1 MKASQGFSGF
11 PSGVT
16 KLTPIPAAFFTEL
29 LPAVDDLGELKITL
43 HAFWLLGNKDGHFRC
58 FRRDELL
65 ADARLLEGLAHSGLS
80 GEEALDDALERA
92 ASRGT
97 LIKVT
102 GAGLDPDDAYYCLNS
117 PKGRA
122 AAKALEAGTWRPEAD
137 EHVMLQAERPN
148 VYALY
153 EQNIG
158 PLTPMIA
165 ETLQEAE
172 TTYPASWIE
181 EALQIAVHN
190 NARKWAYVEAI
201 LKDWRTQGKDE
212 REDRGDSEAARRRYV
227 EGEFADFIEH

>member
-1 MKASQGFSGF
+1 MKTSHGFSGF

-29 LPAVDDLGELKITL
+29 LPAIDDLAELKLTL
-43 HAFWLLGNKDGHFRC
+43 HAFWLLGMKEGTFRS

-65 ADARLLEGLAHSGLS
+65 EDARLLEGLAHGGLS
-80 GEEALDDALERA
+80 GVEALDDALDRA
-92 ASRGT
+92 AARGT
-97 LIKVT
+97 LIRVA
-102 GAGLDPDDAYYCLNS
+102 GAGLDRDDAYYCLNS

-122 AAKALEAGTWRPEAD
+122 AAKALAAGTWRPEAD
-137 EHVMLQAERPN
+137 EGVRLQAERPN
-148 VYALY
+148 VFALY

-172 TTYPASWIE
+172 TTYPADWIE

-201 LKDWRTQGKDE
+201 LEDWRTQGKDE
-212 REDRGDSEAARRRYV
+212 REDRGDSEAARRRYI